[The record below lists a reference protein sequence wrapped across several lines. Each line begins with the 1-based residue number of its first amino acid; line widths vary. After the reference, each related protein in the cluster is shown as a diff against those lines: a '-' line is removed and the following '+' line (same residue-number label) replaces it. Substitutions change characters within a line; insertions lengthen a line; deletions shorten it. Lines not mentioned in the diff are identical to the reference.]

1 MSNGSWVTLEASSLH
16 LEKEL
21 ERGSQALPLAKYPDS
36 SLCLNTMEILHKKSG
51 YTCIYPVRRI
61 TVKPPKKDSKPN
73 SQGNTGSLT
82 VYPVVST
89 KAYSSGTQTTSV
101 KSSSTTSSMLHQAN
115 GHNHNDP
122 MNLSTT
128 SSVVQCVKMASTIS
142 SNPNENNNPKKKTP
156 VQGMSS
162 FDSHSYNNALS

>member
-1 MSNGSWVTLEASSLH
+1 MSNGSWVTLEASDLH

-21 ERGSQALPLAKYPDS
+21 ERGTQALPLAKYPDS

-61 TVKPPKKDSKPN
+61 TVKSPKKDSKPN

-89 KAYSSGTQTTSV
+89 KAYSSDTQTTSV

-115 GHNHNDP
+115 GHNQNDP
-122 MNLSTT
+122 VNLSTT
-128 SSVVQCVKMASTIS
+128 SNSVVQRVERSSTIS
-142 SNPNENNNPKKKTP
+142 SNPNENNNPKKKT
-156 VQGMSS
+156 VQGLSS